1 MVSITEVIDDY
12 PEDRLYAIREGF
24 SALAKI
30 KPEHRDEV
38 FRLVSNTMATAAS
51 NIDLEPLSDASGL
64 SSSLLRPAVNA
75 VTGIINIASE
85 GDFQVEDFLAA
96 AAGKLFDEVDAP
108 VAAPIVERA
117 LSGAQNWRANLAR
130 RRLAVE
136 TLPAFLSLDVSIDLR
151 FRFAKDKITDATPV
165 LILHVDTD
173 TDGKEIWLQATRGD
187 IQLILDRLTR
197 AARQLEQAEQFY
209 LQHGSARQE

>member
-108 VAAPIVERA
+108 VAPTPFWPFRRIVERSMTTRPPA
-117 LSGAQNWRANLAR
+117 VGATCTPSP
-130 RRLAVE
+130 VK
-136 TLPAFLSLDVSIDLR
+136 PSI
-151 FRFAKDKITDATPV
+151 T
-165 LILHVDTD
+165 
-173 TDGKEIWLQATRGD
+173 E
-187 IQLILDRLTR
+187 
-197 AARQLEQAEQFY
+197 
-209 LQHGSARQE
+209 SSM